1 MIKILIIRFSSI
13 GDIVLTSPVIRAL
26 HNLPQRPEIHFI
38 VKEKFVQTLIHNP
51 YINKLYTIEKEIT
64 EVLSDLKSENYDY
77 IIDLHS
83 NLRSKRLK
91 MALTSKSYSFNKLNI
106 RKWLSIKL
114 KYNLLPDIHI
124 VDRYM
129 ETIAF
134 LGTQNDGLGLD
145 YFISEQD
152 RKQTSELIAKFK
164 NAYHVFVIGGAHF
177 TKQIPS
183 ELLIKIANSST
194 LPIILVGGPED
205 RAKGEFII
213 ENSNGNIFNACGV
226 FNLNE
231 SASIIEQCRK
241 VVSSD
246 TGMMHIASAFQKP
259 ILSIWGNTIPEF
271 GMSPYFAE
279 NKKQN
284 NHIFEVQELSCRP
297 CSKIGYK
304 ACPKKHFNCMYQID
318 TDSIIKTLNN

>member
-1 MIKILIIRFSSI
+1 MIKILILRFSSI

-38 VKEKFVQTLIHNP
+38 SKKKFAQTLINNP
-51 YINKLYTIEKEIT
+51 YLDKIYTFEKEIT
-64 EVLSDLKSENYDY
+64 EILSELKSENYDY

-91 MALTSKSYSFNKLNI
+91 MALASTSNSFNKLNM

-114 KYNLLPDIHI
+114 KYDLLPKIHI
-124 VDRYM
+124 VDRYIN
-129 ETIAF
+129 TISF
-134 LGTQNDGLGLD
+134 LGATNDGLGLD
-145 YFISEQD
+145 YFISDKD
-152 RKQTSELIAKFK
+152 RDKTKKLIGSYNKG
-164 NAYHVFVIGGAHF
+164 YHAFVIGGAHF
-177 TKQIPS
+177 TKQIPTES
-183 ELLIKIANSST
+183 LIKISNSST

-205 RAKGEFII
+205 FDKGEEII
-213 ENSNGNIFNACGV
+213 AKSNAEVFNACGK

-231 SASIIEQCRK
+231 SASIIEKCNK

-259 ILSIWGNTIPEF
+259 ILSIWGNTVPEF
-271 GMSPYFAE
+271 GMYPYFAHD
-279 NKKQN
+279 KKDN
-284 NHIFEVQELSCRP
+284 NHIFEVKGLSCRP

-304 ACPKKHFNCMYQID
+304 ECPKKHFKCMFQID
-318 TDSIIKTLNN
+318 LGQLIKVLNS

>member
-1 MIKILIIRFSSI
+1 MIKILILRFSSI

-38 VKEKFVQTLIHNP
+38 TKKKFAQTLVHNP
-51 YINKLYTIEKEIT
+51 HLDKLYTFEKEIT

-91 MALTSKSYSFNKLNI
+91 LALASKSNSFNKLNV

-114 KYNLLPDIHI
+114 KYDLLPKMHI
-124 VDRYM
+124 VDRYID
-129 ETIAF
+129 TVAF
-134 LGTQNDGLGLD
+134 LGATNDGLGLD
-145 YFISEQD
+145 YFVSDED
-152 RKQTSELIAKFK
+152 RDKTKNLIAKYK
-164 NAYHVFVIGGAHF
+164 NGYHVFVIGGAHF

-183 ELLIKIANSST
+183 ESLIKISNSST

-205 RAKGEFII
+205 HAKGEDII
-213 ENSNGNIFNACGV
+213 ANSNGKIYNACGE

-231 SASIIEQCRK
+231 SASIIEKCNK

-259 ILSIWGNTIPEF
+259 ILSVWGNTIPEF
-271 GMSPYFAE
+271 GMYPYFAQD
-279 NKKQN
+279 KKEN
-284 NHIFEVQELSCRP
+284 NHIFEVKDLSCRP

-304 ACPKKHFNCMYQID
+304 ECPKKHFNCMYQID
-318 TDSIIKTLNN
+318 LAPLIKVLNS